1 MYFVW
6 FSFFVVSGKRV
17 NFILVTPSWLDVEGH
32 FLNSG
37 DLLLSLVQTPLLFD
51 EVSPEHFSRLSLRSK
66 DILWPLC
73 IKPFSLYS
81 YKLIMNYAFI
91 SFDTPQASWWQEV
104 GLCITMPKTM
114 SDKWLSLKIYPPH
127 PVSTVL
133 SSQHWLLFY
142 FYYLNHL

>member
-66 DILWPLC
+66 DIL
-73 IKPFSLYS
+73 
-81 YKLIMNYAFI
+81 
-91 SFDTPQASWWQEV
+91 
-104 GLCITMPKTM
+104 
-114 SDKWLSLKIYPPH
+114 
-127 PVSTVL
+127 
-133 SSQHWLLFY
+133 
-142 FYYLNHL
+142 